1 MIEDLTS
8 KEDIRCNIQGVS
20 QSLINKHLQ
29 DVLEITTAKYQK
41 ELLITQ
47 KYEEEL
53 SKIKEEYSKFLAGS
67 ESRESSL
74 LEMLQSKDQEIGEH
88 LSRLDSLKQASQKMT
103 DDQKVFESDLLA
115 LKNEKYSEIDL
126 DCQGCQDNYPTDFTE
141 NLVTQLENIKAKWE
155 ESGEDSWEEHNKLV
169 KTLTE
174 KTLAFEEEL
183 NSQISI
189 SSALETENNLLEE
202 HLEKLNASN
211 ELSCVVEEKLKETES
226 EYQEATEE
234 YNELQHKFKILK
246 EKLVIYNMDK
256 EVISNKLIKILDQ
269 LDQEKKSS
277 NDNTDLIIKEKE
289 NMLRLQENLKNE
301 QKLNSEISEN
311 VIQEKMN
318 ISRAREQL
326 LKTTDLDMVLIDT
339 LKKISMEGVIKK
351 TDEGFIHNNNLIQLQ
366 LHNETFVV
374 VKIGAGLMPLTDY
387 LKNTYL
393 PGAIPHNKATNSEPK
408 IENCL
413 QETKET
419 KSPMK
424 NLVSPAIKASKTPLR
439 DRNHS
444 IGERKKPFK

>member
-8 KEDIRCNIQGVS
+8 KEDIRCSIQGVS

-29 DVLEITTAKYQK
+29 DVFEITTTKYEK

-53 SKIKEEYSKFLAGS
+53 RKIKEEYSKFLAGS

-74 LEMLQSKDQEIGEH
+74 LEMLQNKDQEIGEH
-88 LSRLDSLKQASQKMT
+88 LNRLESLKQASQKMT
-103 DDQKVFESDLLA
+103 DDQKAFESELLT
-115 LKNEKYSEIDL
+115 LKNEKNSEINL
-126 DCQGCQDNYPTDFTE
+126 DCQGCQDDFPTNFTE
-141 NLVTQLENIKAKWE
+141 NLVAQLENLKAKWE

-174 KTLAFEEEL
+174 KILVLEEEL
-183 NSQISI
+183 NSQTSI
-189 SSALETENNLLEE
+189 SSSLETDNNLLEE
-202 HLEKLNASN
+202 QLEKLNASN
-211 ELSCVVEEKLKETES
+211 ELSYIIEEKLKETES
-226 EYQEATEE
+226 EYQEATED
-234 YNELQHKFKILK
+234 YNELQHKCKILK
-246 EKLVIYNMDK
+246 EKLDIYNMDK
-256 EVISNKLIKILDQ
+256 EVISNKLGKILDQ

-277 NDNTDLIIKEKE
+277 NSNSDLIIKEKE
-289 NMLRLQENLKNE
+289 NLSRLQESLKNE

-326 LKTTDLDMVLIDT
+326 LKTTDLDIVLIET

-351 TDEGFIHNNNLIQLQ
+351 SDEGFIHNNNQIQLQ

-393 PGAIPHNKATNSEPK
+393 PGTIPHNKATNSEPK
-408 IENCL
+408 IESCL
-413 QETKET
+413 QDTKET
-419 KSPMK
+419 RSPMK
-424 NLVSPAIKASKTPLR
+424 SLVNPAIKASKTPLR